1 MTSFN
6 IFFFTFIAAIII
18 IGEYQKRKK
27 AKNITK
33 PTISDIKDI
42 SAGFVEIRGKL
53 KQIKTM
59 TSPMT
64 KSECIGYSYSVKRF
78 NSSRKRSSISI
89 DKGLSVS
96 KENDRD
102 MKWKTVSSDEKCN
115 DFYIEDTTGKI
126 KVKAKDISIS
136 LLQIN
141 QTNKKI
147 SGHTHTENLLL
158 QDDQEYILFGT
169 ATYNKK
175 NELIIKKDE
184 NEFSIRDPY
193 FDKIYKSD
201 LPDKI
206 SKYGLIFMLLLIG
219 LILLFLNSFLNYE

>member
-1 MTSFN
+1 MNSS
-6 IFFFTFIAAIII
+6 ILLFFLFLILIII
-18 IGEYQKRKK
+18 IGESQKRKK
-27 AKNITK
+27 RKNRTK
-33 PTISDIKDI
+33 PIISDIKDI
-42 SAGFVEIRGKL
+42 STGFVEVKGKL
-53 KQIKTM
+53 TQIKKM
-59 TSPMT
+59 TSPIT
-64 KSECIGYSYSVKRF
+64 KSECIGYSYSVMRF
-78 NSSRKRSSISI
+78 NSSRKRSRSSI
-89 DKGLSVS
+89 DRGLSVS

-102 MKWKTVSSDEKCN
+102 MKWKTISLDEKCN

-136 LLQIN
+136 LLQVN
-141 QTNKKI
+141 QTDKKI

-158 QDDQEYILFGT
+158 QDDKEYILIGT

-206 SKYGLIFMLLLIG
+206 SKYGLIFMLILIG
-219 LILLFLNSFLNYE
+219 LLFLFLNNFFK

>member
-1 MTSFN
+1 MTFFS
-6 IFFFTFIAAIII
+6 ILFFTFIAAIII
-18 IGEYQKRKK
+18 IGEYQKQKKRK
-27 AKNITK
+27 NRIK
-33 PTISDIKDI
+33 PIVSDIKDI
-42 SAGFVEIRGKL
+42 SGGFVEIRGKL

-59 TSPMT
+59 TSAMT

-78 NSSRKRSSISI
+78 DSSRKRSKSSI
-89 DKGLSVS
+89 DRGLSVS

-102 MKWKTVSSDEKCN
+102 MKWKTISSDEKCN

-136 LLQIN
+136 LLQVN
-141 QTNKKI
+141 QTDKKI
-147 SGHTHTENLLL
+147 SGTTHTENLLL
-158 QDDQEYILFGT
+158 QDDKEYILIGT
-169 ATYNKK
+169 ATHNKK

-201 LPDKI
+201 LPYKI
-206 SKYGLIFMLLLIG
+206 RLYGGIIFFILIILIFY
-219 LILLFLNSFLNYE
+219 FFHQYF